1 MTPQDLTQLDPTV
14 QLNLDE
20 FFIMLKA
27 LYISVKQGAE
37 PGTALINYDSMFLQL
52 RAFYLYELRK
62 LCVLAAHSAFY
73 RVSFLLHCLFC

>member
-37 PGTALINYDSMFLQL
+37 PGTALINYDSMFL
-52 RAFYLYELRK
+52 
-62 LCVLAAHSAFY
+62 
-73 RVSFLLHCLFC
+73 